1 MLGAIAGDI
10 IGSIFEF
17 HNADRIDFPLLG
29 SGCHFTDD
37 SVLTIAVADALL
49 SDCPY
54 VEKIKAYYHF
64 YPHAGY
70 GGNFRRWAASASL
83 QPYNSFG
90 NGSAMRV
97 SPVAYAFDDL
107 DTVISEATRSADCTH
122 NHPEGIKGA
131 QAVAAAIF
139 WARKGRTKE
148 DIRGEI
154 ENRFGYCF
162 SDTVQNL
169 HGSYRFDE
177 TCQGSVPQAI
187 TAFLESHDFESA
199 IRNAIY
205 IGGDSDTLA
214 CMAGAIAEAY
224 YGGVPLPVR
233 EFVFQR
239 LDERLS
245 GVVRTFLAKYPDQRS
260 RPGL

>member
-1 MLGAIAGDI
+1 
-10 IGSIFEF
+10 
-17 HNADRIDFPLLG
+17 
-29 SGCHFTDD
+29 
-37 SVLTIAVADALL
+37 
-49 SDCPY
+49 
-54 VEKIKAYYHF
+54 
-64 YPHAGY
+64 
-70 GGNFRRWAASASL
+70 
-83 QPYNSFG
+83 
-90 NGSAMRV
+90 MRV

-107 DTVISEATRSADCTH
+107 ETVISEATRSAECTH

-131 QAVAAAIF
+131 QAIAAAIF
-139 WARKGRTKE
+139 WARAGRTKE
-148 DIRGEI
+148 DIRGEM

-162 SDTVQNL
+162 TETVHSL

-199 IRNAIY
+199 IRNAVY

-214 CMAGAIAEAY
+214 CIAGGIAEAY
-224 YGGVPLPVR
+224 YGGVPLPIR

-245 GVVRTFLAKYPDQRS
+245 GVVQKFLAKFPDHKS
-260 RPGL
+260 NPG

>member
-10 IGSIFEF
+10 IGSVYERRPIKTPHF
-17 HNADRIDFPLLG
+17 DPLFDSL
-29 SGCHFTDD
+29 CHPTDD
-37 SVLTIAVADALL
+37 TILTVALAESILHNDDFVVTLKDFYR
-49 SDCPY
+49 SYPY
-54 VEKIKAYYHF
+54 
-64 YPHAGY
+64 AGY
-70 GGNFRRWAASASL
+70 GGTFARWAQSTSCS
-83 QPYNSFG
+83 PYNSWG

-107 DTVISEATRSADCTH
+107 ETVLSQATHSAECTH

-139 WARKGRTKE
+139 WARTGRTKE
-148 DIRGEI
+148 DIRREM

-162 SDTVQNL
+162 FETVQSL

-187 TAFLESHDFESA
+187 TAFLESYDFESA
-199 IRNAIY
+199 IRNAVY

-224 YGGVPLPVR
+224 YGGLPQPVQ
-233 EFVFQR
+233 EFVFTR
-239 LDERLS
+239 LDDRLS
-245 GVVRTFLAKYPDQRS
+245 GVVQKFLATYIS
-260 RPGL
+260 REK